1 MLGSE
6 HPLSQAIVEKAKE
19 LKYDLEEP
27 KNTKTVPG
35 MGIYGTVGGRKVYV
49 GNSKL
54 MKKAGVAVEDTE
66 G

>member
-1 MLGSE
+1 M
-6 HPLSQAIVEKAKE
+6 SQAIVQKAKE

-27 KNTKTVPG
+27 KNAKTVPG

-54 MKKAGVAVEDTE
+54 MKKVGIDVEDTE
-66 G
+66 R